1 MNGEVYSMDELIDHF
16 AWEVCNGVRTML
28 QVERHLLK
36 TGWSEKA
43 VEGMMRRIADRVSE
57 RKKGNG

>member
-1 MNGEVYSMDELIDHF
+1 MNDWMIIRY
-16 AWEVCNGVRTML
+16 AREVCEGKKTML

-36 TGWSEKA
+36 TGWSKEEVDDA
-43 VEGMMRRIADRVSE
+43 MQRIAVKVSE

>member
-1 MNGEVYSMDELIDHF
+1 MDDLIERL
-16 AWEVCNGVRTML
+16 AWEVCNGKKTLL

-36 TGWSEKA
+36 TGWNVAGASYLMK
-43 VEGMMRRIADRVSE
+43 RISDKVSE